1 MQKQSDV
8 YQPERKAKYIS
19 PVDNSFAGCKEQPQS
34 TYQAQSKYGRYPP
47 FYIRAFKKNLFLM
60 TITKH
65 YYRTNNDQNREHQED
80 NRHRND
86 QGDYDHKRPQNLK
99 QLSKRLLEWISVYD
113 ILIGWALL
121 CAGVS
126 FIILVYC
133 YYLLKAML

>member
-1 MQKQSDV
+1 MQKQSDA
-8 YQPERKAKYIS
+8 YQPERKAKYIP
-19 PVDNSFAGCKEQPQS
+19 PVDNSFAGRKEQHQS
-34 TYQAQSKYGRYPP
+34 AYQAQSKYGRYPP

-65 YYRTNNDQNREHQED
+65 DNKTNNNQNGGHQED

-86 QGDYDHKRPQNLK
+86 QRDYDHKRPQNLK
-99 QLSKRLLEWISVYD
+99 QLAKRLLEWISAYD

-121 CAGVS
+121 CAGV
-126 FIILVYC
+126 FFMILGYF